1 MVGKIPKSE
10 QTGLL
15 LADRRDRFALA
26 AMCRENAQ
34 WLVGTHNGHVTAIQK
49 VEPPL
54 LLQAIPLWWLI
65 YFEANDL
72 RLNLG

>member
-1 MVGKIPKSE
+1 MVDEIPRGK
-10 QTGLL
+10 QTELL
-15 LADRRDRFALA
+15 LAGRRDRFALA

-49 VEPPL
+49 VETPL
-54 LLQAIPLWWLI
+54 LLQAIPLWWLA